1 MNVRLALP
9 CCCCCPS
16 PAVLPE
22 TTNTHHF
29 FYINPHIT
37 HNNNK
42 NGNNIHFPLPILFFL
57 TYIPHYHP
65 LIFQLIYSPNGHHEF
80 NFLSPFILFFYF
92 LKIKTHFMKG
102 KGKFLPLTW
111 LNFCYFLN
119 LAETVN
125 TCDSLTSPQS
135 FTHIWSSRTPN

>member
-9 CCCCCPS
+9 CCCCCCPS

-92 LKIKTHFMKG
+92 SEDQDTFYERKGTISTLNMVKILLFSQLGRNCQHM
-102 KGKFLPLTW
+102 
-111 LNFCYFLN
+111 
-119 LAETVN
+119 
-125 TCDSLTSPQS
+125 
-135 FTHIWSSRTPN
+135 

>member
-1 MNVRLALP
+1 MNVLLVLP
-9 CCCCCPS
+9 CCCPS

-29 FYINPHIT
+29 FFILIHISHT
-37 HNNNK
+37 TTIK
-42 NGNNIHFPLPILFFL
+42 MVIIFISLLPILFFL
-57 TYIPHYHP
+57 TYIPYYHP

-102 KGKFLPLTW
+102 NGQFIPLTW

-119 LAETVN
+119 LAEIVN
-125 TCDSLTSPQS
+125 TCDNLTSPQS
-135 FTHIWSSRTPN
+135 FTHI